1 VTQNSHRNSENHFED
16 APLTPIGSTLTQDV
30 FKAVAIL
37 GLAIAAVTF
46 FATRSEHPEQLSRLS
61 YKPPTL
67 TTQISTADVVAPAS
81 EAEPV
86 AAVVDQVEPAAIATS
101 TSDSAET
108 HTVEADAVEPAAV
121 EVVVTELAVAEPVQ
135 EEAQVHP
142 STLAEIAT
150 SEPAVN
156 AQPNEVK
163 HAAIAPAWN
172 LQRVGMGQVRAY
184 RPPVIAP
191 AIELPPMPQ
200 REARTP
206 RLPRGMVLD

>member
-1 VTQNSHRNSENHFED
+1 MTQNSHRNSENHFED

-30 FKAVAIL
+30 FKAAAIL

-67 TTQISTADVVAPAS
+67 TAPISTADVVAPAS
-81 EAEPV
+81 EAESV
-86 AAVVDQVEPAAIATS
+86 AAVVDPIEPAVITTS
-101 TSDSAET
+101 TPDSVAPQ
-108 HTVEADAVEPAAV
+108 VIDADAAEPAAV
-121 EVVVTELAVAEPVQ
+121 EVAVTELTVAESVQ
-135 EEAQVHP
+135 EEVQAAP
-142 STLAEIAT
+142 SPLAEVEAT
-150 SEPAVN
+150 EPTVN

-206 RLPRGMVLD
+206 RLPRGLEID

>member
-30 FKAVAIL
+30 FKAAAIL

-61 YKPPTL
+61 YKPPSL
-67 TTQISTADVVAPAS
+67 TTQISTADVVAPTS
-81 EAEPV
+81 EAESV
-86 AAVVDQVEPAAIATS
+86 AAVVDWVEPVVVAIT
-101 TSDSAET
+101 TTDSAET
-108 HTVEADAVEPAAV
+108 QAIAVDAAEPAAV
-121 EVVVTELAVAEPVQ
+121 EVAVTELAVAEPVQ
-135 EEAQVHP
+135 EEAQAPP
-142 STLAEIAT
+142 SPLAEVET
-150 SEPAVN
+150 SEPT
-156 AQPNEVK
+156 VK
-163 HAAIAPAWN
+163 AEANQAHHAAVAPAWN

-206 RLPRGMVLD
+206 RLPRALAID